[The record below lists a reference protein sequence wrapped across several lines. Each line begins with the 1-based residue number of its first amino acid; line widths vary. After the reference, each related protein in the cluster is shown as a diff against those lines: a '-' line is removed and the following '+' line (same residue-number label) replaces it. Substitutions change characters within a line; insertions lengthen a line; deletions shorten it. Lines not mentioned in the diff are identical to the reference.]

1 MEKKQEKEA
10 KEWEEERRRKVE
22 EREEVEK
29 AATARLEQE
38 VERLSKEGQER
49 LAIEVERHTAEE
61 ERERQ
66 RFEEEKRLR
75 REETDKA
82 LERLKEEQEVQT
94 LRVKEEEEKVRRG
107 LEGKVSELEGK
118 LRCLE
123 EAAGQGRD
131 YRLATAH
138 GKLTMLQQEIDS
150 LKTVVEMRTTEL
162 HQLRAEKVRVEFEG
176 DEGGLGCW
184 IGRTVCFDHPDPET
198 LRQQRSWV

>member
-66 RFEEEKRLR
+66 RYEEEKRLR

-176 DEGGLGCW
+176 EMWEMRVGWGVG
-184 IGRTVCFDHPDPET
+184 
-198 LRQQRSWV
+198 